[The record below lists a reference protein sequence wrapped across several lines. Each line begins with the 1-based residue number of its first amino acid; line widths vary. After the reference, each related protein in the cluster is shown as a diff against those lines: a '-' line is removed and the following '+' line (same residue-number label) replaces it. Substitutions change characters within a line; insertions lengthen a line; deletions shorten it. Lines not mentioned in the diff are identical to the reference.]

1 MTTKQSLATLTV
13 ASHLPKKLVRVR
25 GQEKQ
30 GNGIFTAMTANQT
43 MELAMALPNPR
54 KLWKEFW
61 YEGEVCCLFADT
73 NVGKSVLAMQIAEHI
88 SHTDKVLYYDFELS
102 EKQFQLRYV
111 DGKTKPY
118 KFSDNLL
125 RMTLTTDEIAEMGD
139 GMEDAIIKGIENNVV
154 RHDAKILI
162 IDNISWLLNTK
173 NSLGTATKLMTRLKA
188 LRKYYGLSIL
198 VLAHCK
204 KRTATK
210 PIDQNDLAGSKR
222 LIDFF
227 DSAFTVGKSMAD
239 NKIRYIKQIKVRM
252 DEHKYDS
259 EHVMLCTMEKKKSF
273 LQFIPQGEGDEADHL
288 KKPKAEMRMMQI
300 ETVRQ
305 LKREGKSVRQ
315 IAMSTG
321 LSKSTVD
328 RLLKA

>member
-1 MTTKQSLATLTV
+1 MRCKSTSIISPKG
-13 ASHLPKKLVRVR
+13 LPKKLARLYDCK
-25 GQEKQ
+25 KQ
-30 GNGIFTAMTANQT
+30 RSRIFTAMTANQAIA
-43 MELAMALPNPR
+43 LAMKQPAPR

-73 NVGKSVLAMQIAEHI
+73 NVGKSVLAVQIAEYI
-88 SHTDKVLYYDFELS
+88 SRKDKVLYYDFELS
-102 EKQFQLRYV
+102 DKQFQMRYV
-111 DGKTKPY
+111 DDKTGKPY
-118 KFSDNLL
+118 KFPNNLIRL
-125 RMTLTTDEIAEMGD
+125 TLPTDKIAVMGD
-139 GMEDAIIKGIENNVV
+139 DMEDVIIRGIENDVIT
-154 RHDAKILI
+154 HGTKMLI
-162 IDNISWLLNTK
+162 IDNISWLMNAK
-173 NSLGTATKLMTRLKA
+173 NSTETAAKLMTQLTALK
-188 LRKYYGLSIL
+188 KHYGLSIL
-198 VLAHCK
+198 VLAHTK
-204 KRTATK
+204 KRVTTK
-210 PIDQNDLAGSKR
+210 PIEQNDLAGSKR

-252 DEHKYDS
+252 DKHKYDS